1 MAMFESFTRQD
12 LNALRFPSPDRRP
25 RADAGRRE
33 RAKLAF
39 APGQDVLPV
48 FGPKYDKLM
57 WTSSREGR
65 MPAQLY
71 IADFT
76 PPKE

>member
-1 MAMFESFTRQD
+1 MPILDLYWMNIDTGKKTRITY
-12 LNALRFPSPDRRP
+12 
-25 RADAGRRE
+25 
-33 RAKLAF
+33 

-48 FGPKYDKLM
+48 FSPTYDKVM

-65 MPAQLY
+65 MPAQLF

-76 PPKE
+76 PPKDD

>member
-1 MAMFESFTRQD
+1 MDIET
-12 LNALRFPSPDRRP
+12 
-25 RADAGRRE
+25 GIT
-33 RAKLAF
+33 F

-48 FGPKYDKLM
+48 FNPMYDKVM

-65 MPAQLY
+65 VPAQLY